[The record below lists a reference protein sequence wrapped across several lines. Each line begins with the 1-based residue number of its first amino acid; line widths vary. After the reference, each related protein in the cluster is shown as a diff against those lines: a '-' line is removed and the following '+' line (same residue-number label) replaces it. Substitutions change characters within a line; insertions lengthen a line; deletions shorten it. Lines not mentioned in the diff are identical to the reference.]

1 MDSISNELV
10 NVLTFLI
17 PGFITAWVVF
27 GLTAA
32 KKPSQFERIVQA
44 LIFTAVI
51 NAAFEVI
58 SGVILKT
65 CLVSLYEYRLAYHI
79 VMALFLGLSYSWLI
93 NHDLIHKGL
102 RTIGLTQRSALSNEW
117 NFTHSKLTK
126 NWVVLHMKD
135 GKRLFGFPEIC
146 STGGDDGHYFVI
158 YPHWV
163 NDKGEVEL
171 DLSNELEGILI
182 PATEISRVEFCKE
195 RLDNVEE
202 Q

>member
-1 MDSISNELV
+1 MDTISSEVL

-27 GLTAA
+27 GLTSAT
-32 KKPSQFERIVQA
+32 KPTQFERIVQA

-51 NAAFEVI
+51 SAAFDVI
-58 SGVILKT
+58 AGVLLKT
-65 CLVSLYEYRLAYHI
+65 CPAHFIEYRLAYSI
-79 VMALFLGLSYSWLI
+79 AMALILGVGYSWLI
-93 NHDLIHKGL
+93 NHDLIHKAL

-117 NFTHSKLTK
+117 NFTHSKLTR

-135 GKRLFGFPEIC
+135 GKRLFGFPEVC
-146 STGGDDGHYFVI
+146 PTSGNEGHYFVT

-163 NDKGEVEL
+163 NEEGAVEL

-182 PATEISRVEFCKE
+182 PAIEISRVEFCKE
-195 RLDNVEE
+195 RDENAKE